1 MLHRRCLAG
10 FELTSGSEYAR
21 DPNVLGFWKCI
32 WFWYAR
38 VLNIPAFWIC
48 QSSEYKTGSEYNSIL
63 NIPGFWIYQGSLYIS
78 LVLTISGFWI
88 YHGFWICQN
97 SKYLR
102 LLNIPGFWICIWLW
116 IYQGFEFA
124 LVAQGS
130 EYVWIRLNIF
140 WIFFTFCTL
149 TNVNR
154 YLTSTEKYRLIIC
167 CCCCCCCCFF
177 SISVFFH
184 GHWRLTGQQGKGWDH
199 FNYTLPLSPAHE
211 HSDIN
216 LQLCMWDGYHI
227 FLIAPLVFTRLLLDE
242 I

>member
-48 QSSEYKTGSEYNSIL
+48 QSFEYKTGSEYNSIL

-116 IYQGFEFA
+116 IYQGFEFD

-130 EYVWIRLNIF
+130 EYVWICLNIF
-140 WIFFTFCTL
+140 WIFFCILHFDQCQPIVNQHWKISINHLLLLLFFFYQRFLSRTL
-149 TNVNR
+149 TSHR
-154 YLTSTEKYRLIIC
+154 TA
-167 CCCCCCCCFF
+167 
-177 SISVFFH
+177 
-184 GHWRLTGQQGKGWDH
+184 GKGMGP
-199 FNYTLPLSPAHE
+199 F
-211 HSDIN
+211 
-216 LQLCMWDGYHI
+216 
-227 FLIAPLVFTRLLLDE
+227 
-242 I
+242 

>member
-21 DPNVLGFWKCI
+21 DPNVIGFWKCI

-48 QSSEYKTGSEYNSIL
+48 QSFEYKTGSEYNSIL

-102 LLNIPGFWICIWLW
+102 LLNIPGSEYASGCGYTRVLNLPWLHRVLNMS
-116 IYQGFEFA
+116 EFA
-124 LVAQGS
+124 WRFS
-130 EYVWIRLNIF
+130 E
-140 WIFFTFCTL
+140 FFLHFAL
-149 TNVNR
+149 WPM
-154 YLTSTEKYRLIIC
+154 ST
-167 CCCCCCCCFF
+167 
-177 SISVFFH
+177 
-184 GHWRLTGQQGKGWDH
+184 
-199 FNYTLPLSPAHE
+199 
-211 HSDIN
+211 DI
-216 LQLCMWDGYHI
+216 
-227 FLIAPLVFTRLLLDE
+227 
-242 I
+242 